1 MSNSP
6 IVVISGCTASGKSE
20 MALNLAKKINGVI
33 INADSRQLYK
43 EISIGT
49 AKPIPDYTEKD
60 IWYIKGIKHY
70 LYSHVSVKEIYN
82 LYRYQKDVFHLLKQL
97 PSGTIPILVGG
108 TGLYI
113 DSVVFNYELKKEEIL
128 KKEEKN
134 YEQLSI
140 KEIQELV
147 PTTLLEKLNNSE
159 RNNRERLIRIIE
171 KGLPSINKGKI
182 LDHIYFFLDLEID
195 LLEERIKKR
204 VNTMFSEGLLEE
216 NIRIR
221 KSGLNRFPPLRTIGY
236 QEFDEYF
243 ENKISLEEV
252 KEKIV
257 THTKQYA
264 KRQRTWFRRNKE
276 VQYFSSYKQLEKE
289 TKRYLSSLK

>member
-49 AKPIPDYTEKD
+49 AKPIPDSIEKG
-60 IWYIKGIKHY
+60 IWYIDGIQHY
-70 LYSHVSVKEIYN
+70 LYSHVSVKEKYN
-82 LYRYQKDVFHLLKQL
+82 LYRYQKDLFDLLKRL
-97 PSGTIPILVGG
+97 PSGKIPILVGG

-128 KKEEKN
+128 NKEEKN

-140 KEIQELV
+140 KEIQKLIS
-147 PTTLLEKLNNSE
+147 TTLLEKLNNSE

-182 LDHIYFFLDLEID
+182 LDHIYFFLDIEKD

-204 VNTMFSEGLLEE
+204 INTMFSDGLLEE

-221 KSGLNRFPPLRTIGY
+221 KSGLNRFSPLRTIGY

-243 ENKISLEEV
+243 ENKISLQEV

-289 TKRYLSSLK
+289 TKKYLSSLK